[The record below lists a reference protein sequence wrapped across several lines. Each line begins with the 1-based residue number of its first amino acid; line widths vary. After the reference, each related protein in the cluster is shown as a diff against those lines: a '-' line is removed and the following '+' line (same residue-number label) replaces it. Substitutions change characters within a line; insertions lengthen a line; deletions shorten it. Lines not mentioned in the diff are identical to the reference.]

1 MHRVTKDE
9 TENEKIGFSWPIL
22 KAIWVQ
28 YSSIFFFSL
37 LNIFRTFLIKFLS
50 SGKNF
55 MLFGVD
61 LGLLLKKWSKGSF
74 LYFLCMVDLNIDQ
87 YSWRTRAKNLIQ
99 SVFWYGETEK
109 IGLVPIC
116 WPLRF
121 RNGESLEKTTFKAF
135 FSKKP

>member
-1 MHRVTKDE
+1 MKL
-9 TENEKIGFSWPIL
+9 KMKKYGFLGQFLRQFGCNIH
-22 KAIWVQ
+22 Q
-28 YSSIFFFSL
+28 YFFLL

-87 YSWRTRAKNLIQ
+87 YLWRIRAKNLLQ

>member
-28 YSSIFFFSL
+28 YSSIFFLL

-116 WPLRF
+116 WPVRF
-121 RNGESLEKTTFKAF
+121 RIGESLEKTTFKAF